1 MDATNIGWT
10 SVRPESDE
18 ERFGMR
24 SQERQAAFDKIEAE
38 RSSIEIDRML
48 WAFFQ
53 FARLD
58 FVELLA
64 ASDVVWN
71 AETDFLRTNAAIDAV
86 RLWQQKPE
94 VKNNVAFSN
103 AVAPVSRPHTASG
116 KASRTRSGRSE
127 GGQEASLGRSAVV
140 AARCKDRD
148 GNLCAVS
155 RPRTFCTKGIPP
167 AASCSRAAIDISDDA
182 LNKPLPGP
190 GKLYLHV
197 NLGKTQTGLEPTS
210 TLDHLLRR
218 VLR

>member
-1 MDATNIGWT
+1 MDATYIGWT

-24 SQERQAAFDKIEAE
+24 SKERQAAFDKIEAE
-38 RSSIEIDRML
+38 RSSIEIDRVL

-64 ASDVVWN
+64 AEDAFWN
-71 AETDFLRTNAAIDAV
+71 AETDVVRTNAAMDAI
-86 RLWQQKPE
+86 RLWQQKPGA
-94 VKNNVAFSN
+94 NNDVASSN
-103 AVAPVSRPHTASG
+103 ASVPVSRPPTASG

-155 RPRTFCTKGIPP
+155 RTKGAEAVSEIPVRIVCETTTDFVHP
-167 AASCSRAAIDISDDA
+167 S
-182 LNKPLPGP
+182 LGP
-190 GKLYLHV
+190 
-197 NLGKTQTGLEPTS
+197 
-210 TLDHLLRR
+210 HLSMERI
-218 VLR
+218 